1 MDYVTQSPWIATLIV
16 AATTYCTLRWVQ
28 YWRSWVNV
36 PVVGRRGFLGS
47 WISTILWTWEARG
60 CIQKGYEKNK
70 DFAFQVSTPNGWEV
84 CICNDD
90 MIKEYK
96 NLMDDQMSALAVT
109 SETFQAKYTLPGAD
123 WNAVHKL
130 VPQPALAKSL
140 MWLRNR
146 AANDTDPYFADF
158 VKTFQRAFKEEIQV
172 EQDGPFKW
180 QSFPCFPRYSRV
192 VAALTVK
199 ALLGSLENRPELIDL
214 LCEYAEA
221 IPLDGF
227 FIALFPAVL
236 KPIVAFFCKAPRLS
250 DRLVK
255 LITEEIARRELENKH
270 RIPEDMTDWMAQW
283 VKDNPSYCIESAVV
297 RVIAT
302 FFGGIHT
309 TTQLTVHTLLE
320 IATRPE
326 YVDPLR
332 QEITTALK
340 THGGWTKCAIESMTK
355 LDSFIKEAQRFNPLD
370 AASLARQATRDFQF
384 SNGLKLPRGTWVF
397 APNGPMLFDES
408 LYPAGSQ
415 FDGLRFWKLAEQT
428 QKPHDYRLV
437 TASSKY
443 LQFGDGRH
451 TCPGR
456 FMAADEIRLIVAHTL
471 FHFDVAIKNH
481 GPRPRNTTFKKIC
494 FPDMAA
500 EIMLR
505 PRKLHGSEGH

>member
-1 MDYVTQSPWIATLIV
+1 MDYVTQSPWIVTLIV

-123 WNAVHKL
+123 WDAVHKL

-172 EQDGPFKW
+172 EQDGAP
-180 QSFPCFPRYSRV
+180 FPCFPRYSRI

-255 LITEEIARRELENKH
+255 VITEEIARRELENKH

-283 VKDNPSYCIESAVV
+283 VKDNPGYCIESAVV

-340 THGGWTKCAIESMTK
+340 THGGWNKSAIESMTK

-471 FHFDVAIKNH
+471 FHFDIAIKNH

-505 PRKLHGSEGH
+505 PRKPHGSDGN